1 MEAAVDNL
9 LISLFAMASVR
20 TSETMMDKSLCWLV
34 VVGLLQYAA
43 HVVLVS
49 FVNCIL
55 DCF

>member
-1 MEAAVDNL
+1 VRARANFFGRKAV
-9 LISLFAMASVR
+9 
-20 TSETMMDKSLCWLV
+20 MDKSLCWLV

-49 FVNCIL
+49 FVDCIL